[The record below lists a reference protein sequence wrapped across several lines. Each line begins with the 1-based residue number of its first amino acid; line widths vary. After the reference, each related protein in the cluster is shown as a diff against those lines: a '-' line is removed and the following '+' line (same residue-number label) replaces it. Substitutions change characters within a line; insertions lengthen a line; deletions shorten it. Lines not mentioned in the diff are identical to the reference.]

1 MLSVGQHFQTCIFV
15 SQQPLSEHTRSLLT
29 IVSSNAVFRSACIN
43 VYLIKYNWVLYY
55 RWCFITFWGSPVR
68 DITHK
73 VSKPPKYALHTP
85 PSCLDLCANWLWCR
99 TQGLYGRNGEES
111 KLLVSA
117 CNHDSSGF
125 QPITWSLHSLR
136 YPGTTVYVELLVVRL
151 RRSLRNKKGTSYVE
165 TTPSRDLVP
174 ASKPFDGF
182 S

>member
-73 VSKPPKYALHTP
+73 VSKPPKLMLCILLHLVWTCVQIDCGAGP
-85 PSCLDLCANWLWCR
+85 KACMDAMEKSQNCLSLPVITIPRVSSPSPGLCTHWDIQVPQFML
-99 TQGLYGRNGEES
+99 
-111 KLLVSA
+111 
-117 CNHDSSGF
+117 
-125 QPITWSLHSLR
+125 
-136 YPGTTVYVELLVVRL
+136 
-151 RRSLRNKKGTSYVE
+151 SY
-165 TTPSRDLVP
+165 L
-174 ASKPFDGF
+174 
-182 S
+182 